1 MSLLR
6 QSKDQGQKLAIIDKL
21 NRSPAISDNQSKN
34 YMIYLGSSTKL
45 DEIAKLVI
53 YLDEIRLTTLYLMR
67 VEMKT
72 SKKMLADLT

>member
-1 MSLLR
+1 
-6 QSKDQGQKLAIIDKL
+6 
-21 NRSPAISDNQSKN
+21 
-34 YMIYLGSSTKL
+34 MIYLGSSTKL